1 MILKDQIINC
11 TKISTS
17 IAVVI
22 GVILIAQPPFIFG
35 HIAAVSGIANN
46 GRNFGIGIAIVT
58 AIMSGLQ
65 VPVNKY
71 LKDVNVNCIV
81 IVTAFIGL
89 ILSLIYAPCGNVS
102 ESFIFGT
109 KEATRNVI
117 LYSLLSAFIGMYK
130 NCKQTAA
137 VVKLTYF
144 TFFRFHRI
152 VFVNLGNAN

>member
-65 VPVNKY
+65 APVNKY

-109 KEATRNVI
+109 TEATRNVI
-117 LYSLLSAFIGMYK
+117 LYSLLSAFIGMYD
-130 NCKQTAA
+130 
-137 VVKLTYF
+137 KL
-144 TFFRFHRI
+144 
-152 VFVNLGNAN
+152 